1 MSNEYK
7 FRIADSYTP
16 DTLPM
21 ERLAEYMAAFARL
34 LGEPKNVHFQT
45 LKLGSAVLVAKVDS
59 PALPKVR
66 ERVLHARNADAPQDV
81 LRAFN
86 DLDEMLR
93 SDNAT
98 GELIGEQSAV
108 VLPFPGK
115 SRPAPLTFGPFK
127 QEGSLDGQLIR
138 VGGKDET
145 VPIHLRDGPVIHTGL
160 STSPEIARRIAPH
173 YLGPTLRVFGNG
185 TWFRDGNGV
194 WTLRAF
200 KITDFEVLDDTRLRD
215 VVDRIHQVKGST
227 WNEVPDPVRQLLE
240 ERHGDGSA
248 N

>member
-21 ERLAEYMAAFARL
+21 ERLAEYMAALARL
-34 LGEPKNVHFQT
+34 LGEPNSVHFQT
-45 LKLGSAVLVAKVDS
+45 LTLGSAVLVAKIDS
-59 PALPKVR
+59 PALPRVR
-66 ERVLHARNADAPQDV
+66 ERVLRARSADAPQEL
-81 LRAFN
+81 LRAFQ

-98 GELIGEQSAV
+98 GELTGEQSAI

-138 VGGKDET
+138 VGGRDDT
-145 VPIHLRDGPVIHTGL
+145 VPIHLRDGPVIHIGL
-160 STSPEIARRIAPH
+160 STSPEIARRIAQH

-194 WTLRAF
+194 WTLKAF
-200 KITDFEVLDDTRLRD
+200 KITDFEILDDAKLLD
-215 VVDRIHQVKGST
+215 VVDRIRRIKGST
-227 WNEVPDPVRQLLE
+227 WNEVPDPVRQLFE
-240 ERHGDGSA
+240 DRHGDGGA
-248 N
+248 H

>member
-21 ERLAEYMAAFARL
+21 ERLAEYMAALARL

-45 LKLGSAVLVAKVDS
+45 LKIGSAVLVAKIDA
-59 PALPKVR
+59 PALPRVR
-66 ERVLHARNADAPQDV
+66 DRVLRAKSADAPQDL
-81 LRAFN
+81 LRAFQ

-98 GELIGEQSAV
+98 GELTGEQSAV

-127 QEGSLDGQLIR
+127 QEGTLHSRTPGYSNSSLR
-138 VGGKDET
+138 KAA
-145 VPIHLRDGPVIHTGL
+145 HTSRTG
-160 STSPEIARRIAPH
+160 
-173 YLGPTLRVFGNG
+173 
-185 TWFRDGNGV
+185 
-194 WTLRAF
+194 
-200 KITDFEVLDDTRLRD
+200 
-215 VVDRIHQVKGST
+215 
-227 WNEVPDPVRQLLE
+227 
-240 ERHGDGSA
+240 
-248 N
+248 

>member
-21 ERLAEYMAAFARL
+21 ERLADYMAALARL

-45 LKLGSAVLVAKVDS
+45 LKLGSTELHAKVDP

-66 ERVLHARNADAPQDV
+66 ERILRARNADAPLDV

-86 DLDEMLR
+86 ELDEMLR

-98 GELIGEQSAV
+98 GELIGEKSAV
-108 VLPFPGK
+108 VLPFPGR

-138 VGGKDET
+138 VGGKDDT
-145 VPIHLRDGPVIHTGL
+145 VPIHLRDGPVIHIGL
-160 STSPEIARRIAPH
+160 STSPEIARRIAQH

-194 WTLRAF
+194 WTLKAF
-200 KITDFEVLDDTRLRD
+200 KITDFEVLDDARLSD
-215 VVDRIHQVKGST
+215 VVDSIRQVKGST

-240 ERHGDGSA
+240 ERHGDGGA
-248 N
+248 H